1 MFNRIIPFSWYL
13 LQWDVWHLRYDSKTV
28 KIKESQID
36 SQASSVFGLVICSSN
51 FEYRTDIVDVT
62 CNQDVDG
69 TPDLIHGNAIPIAAL
84 SLNYSVSHVVYHIVH
99 YVRRTCDRIMV
110 EIDNVLPLAHFL
122 VWHPLWWWNIFIIR
136 VWPRSR

>member
-1 MFNRIIPFSWYL
+1 M
-13 LQWDVWHLRYDSKTV
+13 RYDSKTV

-122 VWHPLWWWNIFIIR
+122 V
-136 VWPRSR
+136 